1 LRLHLLVGEGHMAFN
16 DSLFQLG
23 MDLTR
28 SSTTQTEDLVLRT
41 PDVDTFD
48 RSGGQVE
55 GQDEKFAGTHLII
68 DLFGAKRLDDVSHIE
83 ATLRQCAEVAGRTV
97 LHMTLHRHGP
107 KGFAGVAV
115 LEGGHITVN
124 TRPEAGFAAVDVFVD
139 GDAKPHL
146 TVAVLTDAF
155 SAADV
160 VLKGHQRGA
169 ESATRGWNIEAP
181 VPTLTRL
188 QRPTPRLV
196 RTKRVA

>member
-1 LRLHLLVGEGHMAFN
+1 MAFN

-83 ATLRQCAEVAGRTV
+83 ATLR
-97 LHMTLHRHGP
+97 RHGP